1 MAICYYGDRISE
13 NMAQTPEGFL
23 VCKCVPIARTGYQ
36 TYLSDELYCDGDTE
50 TRVDVYRPPEEVFAR
65 ETLASFEGKPVTNN
79 HPFEDVTADN
89 FKRYALGHVQN
100 VRKGAGN
107 DGDKIVADLYITDPG
122 LIRLIRNGKRQI
134 SAGYCAVDKKDNRG
148 RVMQTRIRG
157 NHVAVVDEGR
167 AGRSVSIRDSK
178 HRKGDFNMEKRKGI
192 ARVLARYI
200 RDASPE
206 ELQDRVEDVV
216 DALAE
221 ENAADVVDECNAQ
234 KADEAP
240 ADEVKDEAPADEV
253 KDEAPEL
260 CKDEAGDVSERV
272 ASLSEKLDRL
282 CELIEALA
290 DRLKVDAAPAVDTQ
304 DEAPKYCNDS
314 EIVDADENSD
324 DSSKANDAAIRAISR
339 EVLKIKDPAERR
351 RVQDAIIRATST
363 GKSQMSGLVEAT
375 KKERERRDAAC
386 KNINV
391 VSMQQAYDALNPH
404 KSNNQ

>member
-23 VCKCVPIARTGYQ
+23 VCKCVPIARTGFQ
-36 TYLSDELYCDGDTE
+36 TYLSDEIYCDGDTD
-50 TRVDVYRPPEEVFAR
+50 TRVDVYRPPEEVFSR

-100 VRKGAGN
+100 VRKGAGG

-148 RVMQTRIRG
+148 CVMQTRIRG

-178 HRKGDFNMEKRKGI
+178 HIEGDPKMEKKKGI

-200 RDASPE
+200 RDANPD
-206 ELQDRVEDVV
+206 ELQDRVEEVV
-216 DALAE
+216 DALTE
-221 ENAADVVDECNAQ
+221 EKSADIVDACNVQ
-234 KADEAP
+234 KADEATEDEVKDE
-240 ADEVKDEAPADEV
+240 ATGDEVKDEAPT
-253 KDEAPEL
+253 L
-260 CKDEAGDVSERV
+260 CKDEAADVTGQI
-272 ASLSEKLDRL
+272 ANLSEKLDRL
-282 CELIEALA
+282 AELIEALSE
-290 DRLKVDAAPAVDTQ
+290 RLKFDAAQTEQ
-304 DEAPKYCNDS
+304 MNDEAPKDCNDS
-314 EIVDADENSD
+314 EIVDADESSAE
-324 DSSKANDAAIRAISR
+324 SSKANDAAIRAISR
-339 EVLKIKDPAERR
+339 EVLKIKDPVERR
-351 RVQDAIIRATST
+351 RVQDAIIRATSV
-363 GKSQMSGLVEAT
+363 GKSQMNGLVEET
-375 KKERERRDAAC
+375 KKARERRDAAC

-404 KSNNQ
+404 KANNQ